1 MEAAHPNGPCME
13 TCPLNRALGLI
24 GGKWKM
30 QILCSLH
37 NNGTSRYNALRKSL
51 DGVSNTVLSAALKEL
66 EQDGLVARQEYLEVP
81 VRVEYSLTARAE
93 TLMPILDRLA
103 DWSMA
108 ELC

>member
-1 MEAAHPNGPCME
+1 MEAAHPNCPCME

-81 VRVEYSLTARAE
+81 VLVEYSLTARAE

>member
-1 MEAAHPNGPCME
+1 MEAAPPDCPCME
-13 TCPLNRALGLI
+13 PCPLNRALGLI

>member
-1 MEAAHPNGPCME
+1 MEAAHPNCPCME

-103 DWSMA
+103 DWSMD

>member
-1 MEAAHPNGPCME
+1 MEAAHPNCPCME

-103 DWSMA
+103 DWSMS
-108 ELC
+108 ELR